1 MFLDREKGAQA
12 LMMNEPDALTRT
24 TRANLLFDFYESL
37 LTEKQRIIFTYYY
50 HDDYSLGE
58 IAAELG
64 ISRQAVHDNMKR
76 VETIM
81 ESYERKLE
89 LLVKH
94 DRIIRLTE
102 QLENRIEYLDI
113 EEEQKQ
119 SLLEV
124 IAQIQ
129 ATEQSAEEGGENSW
143 QHLKA

>member
-1 MFLDREKGAQA
+1 MTI
-12 LMMNEPDALTRT
+12 EPDALTRT

-37 LTEKQRIIFTYYY
+37 LTEKQRMIFSYYY

-64 ISRQAVHDNMKR
+64 ITRQAVHDNMKR
-76 VETIM
+76 VESTL
-81 ESYERKLE
+81 ESYESKLE

-94 DRIIRLTE
+94 ERLVGLAR
-102 QLENRIEYLDI
+102 QLEKRVEHLNI

-119 SLLEV
+119 SLLGV
-124 IAQIQ
+124 IAELQ
-129 ATEQSAEEGGENSW
+129 ATEQSADEGGEDSW